1 MHASGRE
8 NPIDYIIIES
18 DARETTEK
26 KYIGEEVRAKD
37 RGRDRECDE
46 DRGFCDDATSVLP
59 WYKYSIWY
67 INI

>member
-26 KYIGEEVRAKD
+26 KIYIGEEVRAKD
-37 RGRDRECDE
+37 RGRER
-46 DRGFCDDATSVLP
+46 V
-59 WYKYSIWY
+59 
-67 INI
+67 